1 MGRPEKGYSP
11 LFLRGYKVIIFDA
24 NDVKELMIRFTPEQ
38 LRHEISTAR
47 MKLRGECDWRWQVY
61 YEDYIKVC
69 QLAIAIQW
77 QPKPKDPQFRE
88 SIEDIKSRYDLV
100 EYIGQYVKL
109 RKSGNKYQ
117 CLCPFHADKKTE
129 SFFVYPDNTYH
140 CFGCRAHG
148 TIIDFV
154 MQYHDLDIK
163 QAIERL
169 AN

>member
-1 MGRPEKGYSP
+1 M
-11 LFLRGYKVIIFDA
+11 IIFDA

-38 LRHEISTAR
+38 LRHEISTAG
-47 MKLRGECDWRWQVY
+47 MKLRGECDWKWKAY

-69 QLAIAIQW
+69 QLAISIQW
-77 QPKPKDPQFRE
+77 QPKPHNDPQSRE
-88 SIEDIKSRYDLV
+88 SLEDIKSRYDLV
-100 EYIGQYVKL
+100 EYIGQYVNL
-109 RKSGNKYQ
+109 RKSGNKFQ
-117 CLCPFHADKKTE
+117 GLCPFHTDKSP

-140 CFGCRAHG
+140 CFGCQAHG